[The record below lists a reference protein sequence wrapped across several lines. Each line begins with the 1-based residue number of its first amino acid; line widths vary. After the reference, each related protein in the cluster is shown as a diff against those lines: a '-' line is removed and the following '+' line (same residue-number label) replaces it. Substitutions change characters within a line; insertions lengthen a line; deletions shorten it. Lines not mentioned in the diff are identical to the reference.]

1 MESSLVLVLMCRFN
15 ATSCMINEVESDYL
29 FEVWCLNKENLIYI
43 YIYLFSGELAA
54 CYEYKRQIDVL
65 TLTSKTALVQAT
77 FSISVVLISCKRMG
91 DFNTRGHLYVFNV
104 LHMCPCVGH
113 NLTVGTVFVFFLPF
127 FSVFRVSVRSY
138 FRAFVQPFQP
148 CV

>member
-43 YIYLFSGELAA
+43 FSGELAA
-54 CYEYKRQIDVL
+54 CCEYKRQIDIL
-65 TLTSKTALVQAT
+65 TLTSKTALVQVA

-91 DFNTRGHLYVFNV
+91 DFNTRGHLYVVNV
-104 LHMCPCVGH
+104 LHMCV
-113 NLTVGTVFVFFLPF
+113 LVWDTT
-127 FSVFRVSVRSY
+127 
-138 FRAFVQPFQP
+138 
-148 CV
+148 